1 MNYITNYYKNLSEKL
16 SDEVRVLENQVKQL
30 HEAYGSYGTAPG
42 SLGMGASPAFSF
54 APPRQ
59 QQYPINSILSSWGSQ
74 NSQQDLNGDGVV
86 DGMDLG
92 IGLGG
97 GLQSVGNPTQMNTTG
112 FGTMPSMRTGM
123 AGAGTQRSSF
133 GRGFGQ
139 PGAPSM
145 APGAPSQ
152 MGARP
157 QPMSGQFR
165 NPNAPQAGGG
175 PVPGDLNG
183 DGVVDGQDLGIALG
197 QGGNNYQQVL
207 QGWGIPASTST
218 PSQMGQRRTQ
228 MGQRRRRR

>member
-59 QQYPINSILSSWGSQ
+59 QQYPINPILSSWGSQ
-74 NSQQDLNGDGVV
+74 NSPQDLNGDGVV

-165 NPNAPQAGGG
+165 NPNAPQVGG

-197 QGGNNYQQVL
+197 QGGNGYQQVL
-207 QGWGIPASTST
+207 QNWGVPAPTSV
-218 PSQMGQRRTQ
+218 PTQ